1 MTWSVL
7 AMVAM
12 VAQFLHHRSVYQN
25 VQLEQ
30 GQLVIWIVSAG
41 CFLAL
46 LLLFT
51 TPSFMCRVLDY
62 ILKRSR
68 LSVCVLCACSM
79 GCVYMFIVVWAM
91 HIMHGYSGIFLM
103 LH

>member
-12 VAQFLHHRSVYQN
+12 VAMVAQFLHHRLVYQN

-30 GQLVIWIVSAG
+30 GQLVIWMVSAG

-46 LLLFT
+46 LLLST
-51 TPSFMCRVLDY
+51 TPV
-62 ILKRSR
+62 
-68 LSVCVLCACSM
+68 
-79 GCVYMFIVVWAM
+79 VYMQSARLYFKKV
-91 HIMHGYSGIFLM
+91 
-103 LH
+103 